1 MILESYADGFAEG
14 LEFLMA
20 FGSVMGLLILIAGLL
35 GMLIMPRYK
44 RNSMCL
50 VLIVGFVLLMLCGV
64 STGLE
69 YFGVRI

>member
-1 MILESYADGFAEG
+1 MILQSYVEGFAEG

-20 FGSVMGLLILIAGLL
+20 LGSIMGILILIAGLV
-35 GMLIMPRYK
+35 GMLLMPSYK

-50 VLIVGFVLLMLCGV
+50 VLIIGVVLMLVCGV
-64 STGLE
+64 TTGLE

>member
-1 MILESYADGFAEG
+1 MILDSYADGFAEG

-35 GMLIMPRYK
+35 GMLVMPRYK

-50 VLIVGFVLLMLCGV
+50 VLIIGFALLMLCGV